1 MWYPHYQNKKLNLR
15 MLSSFKGFQLP
26 IKQAIRWYPDVE
38 LREKLNSGMLLQANK
53 TSFARIK

>member
-1 MWYPHYQNKKLNLR
+1 

-26 IKQAIRWYPDVE
+26 IKQAIMWYPDVE

-53 TSFARIK
+53 TSFAKIK